1 MKNDYSTKIRLALT
15 AAAITAADQLSKYF
29 FIQDRYSGW
38 PWPGFFEF
46 TSHRNYGLIA
56 NLAVPQPI
64 ILAVTLAVVLVILQR
79 IFISKEERTPNEGV
93 ALALVLGGALGNLI
107 DRLRLGYVD
116 DWAMFFGISIV
127 NFADA
132 AIAFGLLWYA
142 LTVGLKPS
150 PTKG

>member
-1 MKNDYSTKIRLALT
+1 M
-15 AAAITAADQLSKYF
+15 
-29 FIQDRYSGW
+29 
-38 PWPGFFEF
+38 
-46 TSHRNYGLIA
+46 IA

-64 ILAVTLAVVLVILQR
+64 ILAVTLAVVLVILHR
-79 IFISKEERTPNEGV
+79 IFISKEERAPNEAM
-93 ALALVLGGALGNLI
+93 ALALVLGGALGNLA

-142 LTVGLKPS
+142 LTLGRKSS
-150 PTKG
+150 PAKG